1 MSTYVRSICAKLR
14 TTNPG
19 RTDKNIEIFIF
30 HDEILTVTDPTLAL
44 FWTSLVHNIGREMEI
59 KHVFS

>member
-44 FWTSLVHNIGREMEI
+44 F
-59 KHVFS
+59 